1 MLPNP
6 QNNLSSQANAYLRTR
21 VMTASP
27 EELRMLLLDG
37 AVKFARQGREGLERK
52 DQEAAYLGVSQC
64 RNIIFELMTSVREEV
79 DPELVA
85 NVKALYG
92 FIYKSLVECLHEK
105 DLVKLEQMIGLIEYE
120 RETWAMLMQKLAEE
134 RAGKPAATAA
144 RPTAAAPDT
153 TRAPLSVQG

>member
-6 QNNLSSQANAYLRTR
+6 QNNNLSSQANAYLRTR

-37 AVKFARQGREGLERK
+37 AVKFAHQGRDGLARK
-52 DQEAAYLGVSQC
+52 DHEAAYLGVSQC

-92 FIYKSLVECLHEK
+92 FIYKSLVESLHEK
-105 DLVKLEQMIGLIEYE
+105 DLEKLDKMIGLIEYE
-120 RETWAMLMQKLAEE
+120 RETWAMLLQQLADE
-134 RAGKPAATAA
+134 RGTAA
-144 RPTAAAPDT
+144 PARPAPAAAPG